1 MALATQEKANEV
13 LITALYVVLLTIVIS
28 FISFRMIRVQKI
40 SFKDLLIII
49 MAAIVI
55 IIMGF
60 INFSEY
66 QKYFNSYPGIS
77 DFKMATI
84 NSLGFIGSVIKS

>member
-1 MALATQEKANEV
+1 
-13 LITALYVVLLTIVIS
+13 VVLLTIVIS

-66 QKYFNSYPGIS
+66 
-77 DFKMATI
+77 
-84 NSLGFIGSVIKS
+84 